1 MIRRLQRMDVR
12 STGCAR
18 SVGAR
23 LQALR
28 PRPPVPGLPAGT
40 WYVPMAQM
48 QKHWVQA
55 MLNED
60 TYTPFPYFYD
70 VTAWS
75 QPLLF
80 NVRGGY
86 SGGALRVNAAQR
98 GELDEPGAD
107 HRPGTARGSLW
118 QTVRGLHVRDRVRG
132 LAALAAREAGV
143 RRTRR

>member
-1 MIRRLQRMDVR
+1 MPDYTPYGRRTRAQWM
-12 STGCAR
+12 
-18 SVGAR
+18 
-23 LQALR
+23 
-28 PRPPVPGLPAGT
+28 PPGT

-86 SGGALRVNAAQR
+86 SGRSLKVRARGV
-98 GELDEPGAD
+98 GELDEPG
-107 HRPGTARGSLW
+107 RPGP
-118 QTVRGLHVRDRVRG
+118 
-132 LAALAAREAGV
+132 AG
-143 RRTRR
+143 